1 MSSINDLSII
11 TTGDGSHSLVNI
23 ALDETYHSRHGAV
36 QESRH
41 VFIKN
46 GLEYCIAQQSPSV
59 LFIFEV
65 GFGTG
70 LNALLTLQ
78 QAGRNKQPVRYT
90 TVELYPLDNKI
101 WQTLNYAE
109 SPDDKA
115 NFNALHTIE
124 WNVPVAIN
132 AFFEIHKI
140 QHDILTLPLTKES
153 FDLVYFDAFAP
164 SKQPHLWEVP
174 LLDKMV
180 QSLKAGGVFVT
191 YCAKG
196 KLKRDLKSLGLIV
209 ETLPGPPGKREM
221 IRALKK

>member
-1 MSSINDLSII
+1 MPPLQLIP
-11 TTGDGSHSLVNI
+11 TRDGSHSLLNTS
-23 ALDETYHSRHGAV
+23 LNETYHSRYGAV

-41 VFIKN
+41 VFIES
-46 GLEYCIAQQSPSV
+46 GLDYYIAQQSPSIISV
-59 LFIFEV
+59 LEI

-78 QAGRNKQPVRYT
+78 QADQQQLKIKHT
-90 TVELYPLDNKI
+90 TVELFPLDKEI
-101 WQTLNYAE
+101 WQSLNYAE
-109 SPDDKA
+109 TESDKTD
-115 NFNALHTIE
+115 FCALHLAA
-124 WNVPVAIN
+124 WNEPIAISP
-132 AFFEIHKI
+132 FFEIHKI
-140 QHDILTLPLTKES
+140 HQDVMSLRWAEKS

-174 LLDKMV
+174 LLDRIV
-180 QSLKAGGVFVT
+180 RSLKTDGVFVT

-196 KLKRDLKSLGLIV
+196 KLKRDLKSLGVTV